1 MGTTK
6 TLPTDWTVWKVG
18 SSHSSW
24 SSSIAASGTSNS
36 VAAMTQITSSPVTSA
51 LLDSSITTSTR
62 NASAYNI
69 AHAAT
74 STDRVLSTSPTG
86 ITGNA
91 LQLSLTNNTGSALS
105 SVAIS
110 YDIVKFYDGNKQSSL
125 ESGYPVGEE
134 TAGLSVVLQPGQHHL
149 DQCLGAQSGQR
160 RRWHPSVYSAGTVN
174 NNGVTGPVDYN
185 VTSISNASLTFAS
198 AWGVGPTLKLRWV
211 DDNAINISPDQII
224 GLNNVRIA
232 AVPDRKPTPCS
243 WPAWA
248 CSPCVA
254 AALKHFPLDRT
265 RFGHRPKGVLIWRPP
280 MLIGRFSLLLT
291 AFCWRRRHRHRA

>member
-1 MGTTK
+1 MKNRFKLAAMAVLLSTLGVAHAASLTATGYTQDFDGMGTTK

-134 TAGLSVVLQPGQHHL
+134 LPGYQLFYSL
-149 DQCLGAQSGQR
+149 DSTTWTNVSALNPVSAADGT
-160 RRWHPSVYSAGTVN
+160 HPYIPLGTVN

-198 AWGVGPTLKLRWV
+198 AWGVGQTLKLRWV

-224 GLNNVRIA
+224 GLNNVSIA
-232 AVPDRKPTPCS
+232 AVPEPETY
-243 WPAWA
+243 AMFLA
-248 CSPCVA
+248 GLGLL
-254 AALKHFPLDRT
+254 AL
-265 RFGHRPKGVLIWRPP
+265 
-280 MLIGRFSLLLT
+280 
-291 AFCWRRRHRHRA
+291 RRRRA